1 MKKDL
6 SKAQQRNQYL
16 QEEKEELLDI
26 SEQYSRVVR
35 VLGNKTV
42 KEAIQKDIQRE
53 MEIEEKT
60 ERSSHQGKV
69 F

>member
-1 MKKDL
+1 M
-6 SKAQQRNQYL
+6 
-16 QEEKEELLDI
+16 LDI